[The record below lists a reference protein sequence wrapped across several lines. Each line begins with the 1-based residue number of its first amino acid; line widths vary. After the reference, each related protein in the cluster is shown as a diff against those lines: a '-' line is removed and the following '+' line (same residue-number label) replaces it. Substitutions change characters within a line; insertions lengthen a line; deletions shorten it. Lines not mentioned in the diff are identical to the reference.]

1 MQKAY
6 CSILKDL
13 MVAHGSHLESLVYYE
28 HGNGQTS
35 IIYNL
40 LELSSQVQNGPKIA
54 ELMGLTAAILVTEA
68 PSDKALK
75 IVLEHANHPNPALA
89 KRAKYAPR
97 PQSPTCRPRSLA

>member
-75 IVLEHANHPNPALA
+75 IVLKQAGHERLG
-89 KRAKYAPR
+89 YAR
-97 PQSPTCRPRSLA
+97 ICI